1 MKRQTALVAYRAA
14 SDVVGKGA
22 FFLITIAAARRLA
35 QDGFG
40 IFALASTVGWIA
52 AIASDFG
59 VQLHLARAVAL
70 RPSDAQRLLRKWLA
84 LRVATAAAAL
94 ALIAAGLFTLPAAR
108 PYAPATLLLAA
119 TYLVSGLIEFLH
131 YFYRGLS
138 RTDVES
144 TLTLGQRIAT
154 LGFVLLVLWL
164 RPNVTLLG
172 AAMLLPV
179 VLTFAYRVRLAT
191 MLACLGHDRAS
202 APIASP
208 GSAARLF
215 TELKRDVMPI
225 GAGVVLSALYFRIDV
240 FLVELWNGTHE
251 VALYNAVFRLVEAL
265 RLFPAA
271 VLAVT
276 LPTLCRATTV
286 RPLVQV
292 SSAVT
297 AFAILATIAVWA
309 CAGWLIPFLYGT
321 PYAGAVPA
329 FRILLL
335 AFPLMS
341 LNYALTHQLIGW
353 SGHRAY
359 AAVCA
364 AAFVFNVALN
374 ARLIPL
380 LSIAGAAWT
389 TVWTEVVLA
398 VGCAGALWLRS
409 ARPEVEPS
417 VVMGAP

>member
-1 MKRQTALVAYRAA
+1 
-14 SDVVGKGA
+14 
-22 FFLITIAAARRLA
+22 
-35 QDGFG
+35 
-40 IFALASTVGWIA
+40 
-52 AIASDFG
+52 
-59 VQLHLARAVAL
+59 
-70 RPSDAQRLLRKWLA
+70 
-84 LRVATAAAAL
+84 
-94 ALIAAGLFTLPAAR
+94 
-108 PYAPATLLLAA
+108 
-119 TYLVSGLIEFLH
+119 
-131 YFYRGLS
+131 
-138 RTDVES
+138 
-144 TLTLGQRIAT
+144 
-154 LGFVLLVLWL
+154 
-164 RPNVTLLG
+164 
-172 AAMLLPV
+172 ML
-179 VLTFAYRVRLAT
+179 
-191 MLACLGHDRAS
+191 
-202 APIASP
+202 
-208 GSAARLF
+208 
-215 TELKRDVMPI
+215 
-225 GAGVVLSALYFRIDV
+225 
-240 FLVELWNGTHE
+240 LVELWNGTHE

-276 LPTLCRATTV
+276 LPALCRATTL

-292 SSAVT
+292 SSVVT
-297 AFAILATIAVWA
+297 AFAALVGIAVWTS
-309 CAGWLIPFLYGT
+309 AGWLIPFLYGA

-380 LSIAGAAWT
+380 LSIVGAAWT

-409 ARPEVEPS
+409 ARPDVEPS
-417 VVMGAP
+417 IVMGAS